1 MMAIVNGHPASHS
14 HRSGSG
20 SSLRILVVQPTG
32 DKMGHHGIFT
42 VKLAHALG
50 KLGHAVT
57 ICTNRIAPEHYL
69 TGPPDFAVET
79 VAGGRLA
86 FERFDEAVNRWPLYY
101 YWGYYR
107 NSYRITAAAL
117 AMCRTRAFDVVYMT
131 DVEFLVAALLL
142 KAHQGRLPPVVM
154 EVNAAN
160 FSFADYPGS
169 VLKKGYKIAQREVF
183 RTTLG
188 KEIAACA
195 VLGEWHQE
203 RLRAQLRVPA
213 TFPVEV
219 IQEGSDATDPPPP
232 QSEARRR
239 LGIGYEGP
247 VFLFFGIIRKDKGI
261 ETLMQAVAGLGGE
274 EFRLIIAG
282 FPMEYSGAE
291 VTELVRKTG
300 AADKVILRLGYVAA
314 PEVAVYFGAADALVL
329 PYARSYRGGS
339 GPLTKGACAYGRP
352 VIATDVSGM
361 GRFVERHA
369 IGLVCP
375 PEAPDPLAQRMQE
388 FMGMPPERR
397 REMGERAA
405 AFGRANTWDA
415 MAARFSKLFDRVVRS
430 DGSDA

>member
-1 MMAIVNGHPASHS
+1 
-14 HRSGSG
+14 
-20 SSLRILVVQPTG
+20 
-32 DKMGHHGIFT
+32 MGHHGIFT

-69 TGPPDFAVET
+69 SGPPAFAVET

-86 FERFDEAVNRWPLYY
+86 FERFDEAVYRWPLYY

-117 AMCRTRAFDVVYMT
+117 AMCRTREFDVVYMT

-142 KAHQGRLPPVVM
+142 KVRRGRLPPVVM
-154 EVNAAN
+154 EVSAAN
-160 FSFADYPGS
+160 FSFADYPGP

-213 TFPVEV
+213 AFPVEV

-274 EFRLIIAG
+274 EFRLIVAG

-291 VTELVRKTG
+291 VTELVRKAG
-300 AADKVILRLGYVAA
+300 AADKVILRLGYVATL
-314 PEVAVYFGAADALVL
+314 EVPAYFGAADALVL

-361 GRFVERHA
+361 GRFVQRHA
-369 IGLVCP
+369 IGLACP
-375 PEAPDPLAQRMQE
+375 PESPDALAERMQE
-388 FMGMPPERR
+388 FLRMPPERR

-405 AFGRANTWDA
+405 AFGRANSWDA
-415 MAARFSKLFDRVVRS
+415 MAERFSKLFDRVARS
-430 DGSDA
+430 AGTDS